1 MLALPPAPRPAPHRQ
16 LLVGTAL
23 ACAAIAMMVGGMLA
37 VYLRLRMR
45 TINTIDP
52 ATGDHLTWMPEGVHV
67 PEVAANNMLIAFL
80 GIFVMAQWAVWSA
93 RRNQRTYTAIAIGLT
108 ALLGIAVLN
117 AQAYIYQQMGAGVS
131 GGSFGT
137 LFYAVTGMFVVLMIA
152 GVVFSIVTAFRYL
165 GGRTRER
172 EIVAAHALYWYFMGA
187 VFAALWFVVYVTK

>member
-1 MLALPPAPRPAPHRQ
+1 
-16 LLVGTAL
+16 
-23 ACAAIAMMVGGMLA
+23 
-37 VYLRLRMR
+37 
-45 TINTIDP
+45 
-52 ATGDHLTWMPEGVHV
+52 
-67 PEVAANNMLIAFL
+67 
-80 GIFVMAQWAVWSA
+80 MAQWAVWSA